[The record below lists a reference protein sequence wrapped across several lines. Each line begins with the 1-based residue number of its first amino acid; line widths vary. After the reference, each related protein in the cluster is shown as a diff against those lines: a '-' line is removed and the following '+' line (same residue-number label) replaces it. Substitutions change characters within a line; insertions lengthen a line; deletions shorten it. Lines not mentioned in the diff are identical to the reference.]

1 VRSAN
6 RYPVAVP
13 RFRLNTNGHRALSVT
28 DPMAWNSLPDFIR
41 NPTSSTD
48 CFRRLLKRT
57 CSRDTNASL
66 TLMSYKSTQSHRHA
80 HHNTTAPQPEVKLQ
94 KAMFKN
100 TYFTFFQVKKSVFW
114 FSFNMRGSKGGRTGR
129 APPLF
134 VGRNI
139 FNTYHFCTGLE
150 VRRYT
155 PVQLLIRHLSSV

>member
-6 RYPVAVP
+6 RCPVAVP

-28 DPMAWNSLPDFIR
+28 GPMAWNSLPDFIR

-57 CSRDTNASL
+57 YSRDTNASL

-80 HHNTTAPQPEVKLQ
+80 HHNTTAPSLPEVKLQ

-100 TYFTFFQVKKSVFW
+100 TYFTFFSGLKKCFLVFIQ
-114 FSFNMRGSKGGRTGR
+114 RTFR
-129 APPLF
+129 
-134 VGRNI
+134 
-139 FNTYHFCTGLE
+139 NTYKVVSET
-150 VRRYT
+150 
-155 PVQLLIRHLSSV
+155 LLINPSKWVLNFALVLHFLPSASLCLFYCYR